1 MTGNMNNGR
10 MNKYQKNKGLVLWFT
25 GLPCSGKTT
34 ISKKLEKYFKQNS
47 KPVQRLD
54 GDIIRKTISEDLGFS
69 KQDRDKNIKRISYI
83 ARILSDNGINVIVA
97 FVSPYQKMR
106 KFARK
111 ICPNF
116 IEIYLKC
123 DIEECKRRDMKGM
136 YAKAESGELKNFTGV
151 DDPYEKPKNPDVI
164 LETDKYSA
172 KENIN
177 KIIRFV
183 KEYGKK

>member
-1 MTGNMNNGR
+1 MILFYSF
-10 MNKYQKNKGLVLWFT
+10 KYMF
-25 GLPCSGKTT
+25 
-34 ISKKLEKYFKQNS
+34 IYIKY
-47 KPVQRLD
+47 
-54 GDIIRKTISEDLGFS
+54 
-69 KQDRDKNIKRISYI
+69 
-83 ARILSDNGINVIVA
+83 
-97 FVSPYQKMR
+97 
-106 KFARK
+106 
-111 ICPNF
+111 F